1 MGNIAIVGL
10 GYVGCVSVG
19 CIADSGY
26 SVYGVDIDELK
37 INSIKNGFAT
47 VTEPKLDKLIEKGV
61 SNKQISVSNNNH
73 EAFSNSKI
81 IIITVGTPRK
91 EDGELDLSFIFD
103 VAKDI
108 GNFLKNSTSPEKKLI
123 VIRSTIKPGTC
134 KVVEQ
139 LIADISLKTPGDD
152 FSVLSNPE
160 FLREG
165 TAVDDYFNP
174 PYVLIG
180 SDDLSA
186 GEELSNIYSK
196 VNAEII
202 TTDIN
207 SAEIIKYINNSW
219 HALKVAFGN
228 EIGVIC
234 KSLNIS
240 SDSVIDL
247 FLKDNILNISP
258 HYLRPGFAYGG
269 ACLPKDLS
277 ALVSLAR
284 ESRLSVPLLESVSHS
299 NDKHIDRAIDLIKSK
314 YPKGTRVGILGISF
328 KSGTDDLRS
337 SPALAVTDALNRQGY
352 IISIFDS
359 VVSQAIKEERNIN
372 LLRQC
377 LGYAEQLIINNQDE
391 FILSCDLLVV
401 ANNSKENTEIINKA
415 NLPVIDLVHVND
427 INKESINYHGLG
439 WN

>member
-1 MGNIAIVGL
+1 MSNIAVIGL

-19 CIADSGY
+19 CLASSGN
-26 SVYGVDIDELK
+26 SVYGVDVDELK
-37 INSIKNGFAT
+37 INSIKNGIAT
-47 VTEPKLDKLIEKGV
+47 VTEPKLDNLIKDGL
-61 SNKQISVSNNNH
+61 SNNLINVSKNNQ
-73 EAFSNSKI
+73 EAFCNSEI

-91 EDGELDLSFIFD
+91 EDGELDLSFIFQ
-103 VAKDI
+103 VAEDI
-108 GNFLKNSTSPEKKLI
+108 GNFLKTNTASKKLI

-134 KVVEQ
+134 KKVED
-139 LIADISLKTPGDD
+139 LISNLSKKLPGKD
-152 FSVLSNPE
+152 FSVMSNPE

-180 SDDLSA
+180 SDDDDANQQLS
-186 GEELSNIYSK
+186 EIYSE
-196 VNAEII
+196 VNAEIVK
-202 TTDIN
+202 TDIN
-207 SAEIIKYINNSW
+207 SGEIIKYVNNSW

-240 SDSVIDL
+240 SDSVIEL
-247 FLKDNILNISP
+247 FLKDKILNISS

-284 ESRLSVPLLESVSHS
+284 EQKISIPLLESVSLS
-299 NDKHIDRAIDLIKSK
+299 NNNHIDRAIDFIKSK
-314 YPKGTRVGILGISF
+314 HPKGTRIGILGISF

-337 SPALAVTDALNRQGY
+337 SPALAVTDAFNRQGY
-352 IISIFDS
+352 EISIFDS
-359 VVSQAIKEERNIN
+359 VVSKAIKEERNIN

-377 LGYAEQLIINNQDE
+377 LGYAEQLMIDDQDI
-391 FILSCDLLVV
+391 FIKSSDLLVL
-401 ANNSKENTEIINKA
+401 ANNSKENTEIINKS
-415 NLPVIDLVHVND
+415 NLPIIDLVHAKD
-427 INKESINYHGLG
+427 INRDSKTYDGLG
-439 WN
+439 WD